1 MHGWWRDVTQSVIFT
16 GWFGGFTV
24 MYLSKWI
31 CVTAVSQLYG
41 STFTPNH
48 CHSQH
53 YLDLLIQTDTV
64 ILQEHPHRHNKL
76 SWQTGQLHCFGAV
89 LTETLMSALRT
100 AADRLH
106 SSRRGRHSQLPTSK
120 LLTLS
125 VLSFLSISSLLLR
138 RLQASEWALMDWL
151 TVANAEKLIYARVC
165 TNVNTWLDA
174 RVVYKN

>member
-64 ILQEHPHRHNKL
+64 ILQEHPHHHNNVIVANRTTPL
-76 SWQTGQLHCFGAV
+76 FWCSSHRDAHV
-89 LTETLMSALRT
+89 RT